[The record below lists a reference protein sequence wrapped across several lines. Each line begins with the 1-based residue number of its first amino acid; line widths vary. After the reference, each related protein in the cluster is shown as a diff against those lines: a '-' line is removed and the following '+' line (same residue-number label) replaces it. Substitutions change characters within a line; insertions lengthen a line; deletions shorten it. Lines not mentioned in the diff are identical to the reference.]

1 MSSADEQGPLRVVAV
16 GQTPPPYGG
25 QSLAIESFVTGEYE
39 GIEVSHVR
47 MAFSAEMADVG
58 RFQARKLLHLLTVV
72 VRVLWQRFRTGAK
85 VLYYPPAGPDLVPV
99 MRDLAILLATRWAFD
114 ATVFHFH
121 AGGLSEIWPRLPR
134 ALRRPFRA
142 AYARPD
148 LALQP
153 SALNPPDGEFLG
165 ARRTV
170 VIPNGV
176 PDSADA
182 GDPVGD
188 PGQPTILYVGVV
200 RESKGVLVLLDA
212 CKRLEER
219 GVVFELRIMGSFE
232 SPEFKLGVRAVLAE
246 AGLEAKTALLGAR
259 IGEEKARYFATSDVF
274 CYPTFFEAETFGLVV
289 IEAMQ
294 FSLPVVAS
302 RWRGV
307 SSVVADGET
316 GILVPPKDPEA
327 LADALQALLE
337 DPTKRERLGR
347 RGRELYLERYT
358 EGKYRANMQAALRS
372 LVDEA

>member
-1 MSSADEQGPLRVVAV
+1 
-16 GQTPPPYGG
+16 
-25 QSLAIESFVTGEYE
+25 
-39 GIEVSHVR
+39 

-58 RFQARKLLHLLTVV
+58 RLQASKLLHLLSVV
-72 VRVLWQRFRTGAK
+72 VRILRCRVRTGAK

-99 MRDLAILLATRWAFD
+99 VRDLVILLATRWAFE

-153 SALNPPDGEFLG
+153 SAMNPPDGDFLG
-165 ARRTV
+165 ARRTMV
-170 VIPNGV
+170 VPNGV

-182 GDPVGD
+182 AGPVGRG
-188 PGQPTILYVGVV
+188 PGRPTILYVGVI
-200 RESKGVLVLLDA
+200 RESKGVLVLVEA
-212 CKRLEER
+212 CGRLLRR
-219 GVVFELRIMGSFE
+219 GVDFELRIMGSFE
-232 SPEFKLGVRAVLAE
+232 SPEFEQRLRATLTEAE
-246 AGLEAKTALLGAR
+246 LQAKTALLGTR
-259 IGEEKARYFATSDVF
+259 TGEQKAGYFATSDVF

-307 SSVVADGET
+307 SSVVADGDT
-316 GILVPPKDPEA
+316 GILVPPRDPEA

-337 DPTKRERLGR
+337 DPARRERLGR
-347 RGRELYLERYT
+347 RGRELYLEQYT
-358 EGKYRANMQAALRS
+358 EKKYRANMEAAL
-372 LVDEA
+372 VDVLSARE